1 MARAKEKIRH
11 SVFRTVLW
19 IRLGNVIVPVGIRH
33 SVVQIA
39 VESTVMHP
47 VVRVTVK
54 KELRPISPYL
64 KGCDTLSGFS
74 VLHAVWRVILSSI
87 IQFLPLLIPLGD
99 KKGQRHRTRRQ
110 QTQCR
115 AERSRKH
122 RKAPR
127 CSSYRQKG
135 HTCHRCC

>member
-1 MARAKEKIRH
+1 M
-11 SVFRTVLW
+11 
-19 IRLGNVIVPVGIRH
+19 GNVIVPVGIRH

-87 IQFLPLLIPLGD
+87 IQFSLSSFPWAIRKGNAKVPAGNRHRVGQSAAESTATHPVARVTP
-99 KKGQRHRTRRQ
+99 KKGIPVTAVIEPL
-110 QTQCR
+110 TVTIVC
-115 AERSRKH
+115 A
-122 RKAPR
+122 
-127 CSSYRQKG
+127 G
-135 HTCHRCC
+135 

>member
-1 MARAKEKIRH
+1 MASAKEKIRH

-39 VESTVMHP
+39 VESTVMQP

-64 KGCDTLSGFS
+64 QGS
-74 VLHAVWRVILSSI
+74 VAPCRIFLLHAVGMSQSYQV
-87 IQFLPLLIPLGD
+87 IQFPALLIPLGD
-99 KKGQRHRTRRQ
+99 KKGQRQRTRWQ
-110 QTQCR
+110 KTQR
-115 AERSRKH
+115 RTESSRKH
-122 RKAPR
+122 RKAAR
-127 CSSYRQKG
+127 CPSHRQKG
-135 HTCHRCC
+135 HRLWHRC